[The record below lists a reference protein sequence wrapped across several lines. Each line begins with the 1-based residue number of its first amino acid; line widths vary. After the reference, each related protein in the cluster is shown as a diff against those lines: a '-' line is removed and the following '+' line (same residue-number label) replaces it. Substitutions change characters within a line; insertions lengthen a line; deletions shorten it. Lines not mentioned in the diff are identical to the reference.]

1 MQFLD
6 LVEKRQSVRRYL
18 EKPVEREKIE
28 RCLQAAQLAPSACNA
43 QPWSYILVEDAELRL
58 AVAKETYN
66 PLVAFNK
73 FALKAP
79 LMVVLVLEPANATSQ
94 IGGRIKKKEYPLIDI
109 GVTAAH
115 FCLQAA
121 EEGLG
126 TCMIGWFNE
135 KKIKALL
142 QIPDKR
148 SIGLL
153 IAAGYPETDEIRP
166 KKRKPISEI
175 THINTYSK

>member
-1 MQFLD
+1 M
-6 LVEKRQSVRRYL
+6 E
-18 EKPVEREKIE
+18 
-28 RCLQAAQLAPSACNA
+28 AP
-43 QPWSYILVEDAELRL
+43 DLRL

-66 PLVAFNK
+66 TLVAFNK

-79 LMVVLVLEPANATSQ
+79 LIVVLILEPANATSQ

-135 KKIKALL
+135 KKIKKLL
-142 QIPDKR
+142 NIPDKR

-153 IAAGYPETDEIRP
+153 ISVGYPETDEIRP
-166 KKRKPISEI
+166 KKRKELTEM
-175 THINTYSK
+175 THVNTYTK